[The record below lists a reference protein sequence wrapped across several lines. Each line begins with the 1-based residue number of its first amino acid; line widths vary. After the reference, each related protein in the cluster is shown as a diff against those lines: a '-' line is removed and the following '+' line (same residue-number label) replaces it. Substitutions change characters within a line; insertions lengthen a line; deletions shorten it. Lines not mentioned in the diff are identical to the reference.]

1 MLFQSISCF
10 NHKLLAE
17 AKLEETKTLLGW
29 ILNTR
34 LLLVILP
41 NNKFVSWSKDIELI
55 LTTGKSNH
63 DDLDTLIGRLGHTST
78 IIPHM
83 KHFMNRLRMEKN
95 RAAKNTRKK
104 IKLREA
110 ALKDLSLHLHY
121 NLNFRNSANSSP
133 LLPSVSSLCMLSIT

>member
-1 MLFQSISCF
+1 
-10 NHKLLAE
+10 
-17 AKLEETKTLLGW
+17 
-29 ILNTR
+29 
-34 LLLVILP
+34 
-41 NNKFVSWSKDIELI
+41 

-104 IKLREA
+104 IKLREV
-110 ALKDLSLHLHY
+110 ALKDLSLHLHFLKKANKGINM
-121 NLNFRNSANSSP
+121 NLLTFRKPTHVYRTDACEFGIGGYSNNG
-133 LLPSVSSLCMLSIT
+133 